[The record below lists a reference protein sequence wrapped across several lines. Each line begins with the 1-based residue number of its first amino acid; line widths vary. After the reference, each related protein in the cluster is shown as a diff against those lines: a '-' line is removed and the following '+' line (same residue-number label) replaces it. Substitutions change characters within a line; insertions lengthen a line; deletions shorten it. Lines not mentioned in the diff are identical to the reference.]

1 MKRVALL
8 FAALLAY
15 AGFALA
21 AVNINSGT
29 KEMLE
34 ALDGIGPVKAQAII
48 DYRKKNGP
56 FKRLDEIKNV
66 DGIGDAT
73 FEKIRRDIALT
84 GSSTMPKADAA
95 PAAPARADSKA
106 AKPAAAPKAADDK
119 KAKADEKKAK
129 ADEKKAADK
138 AKADEKKAKADE
150 KKAKAADKAKA
161 DDKKAPDKA
170 KGDEKKKSDPK
181 KEEEKKK

>member
-1 MKRVALL
+1 MKRLALL
-8 FAALLAY
+8 FAALAAY
-15 AGFALA
+15 AGLA
-21 AVNINSGT
+21 FGAVNINSAT

-84 GSSTMPKADAA
+84 GTSTMPKPAATPA
-95 PAAPARADSKA
+95 PAPKAD
-106 AKPAAAPKAADDK
+106 AKPAPAPKAETKPAP
-119 KAKADEKKAK
+119 KAETKAAPKADEKKAK

-150 KKAKAADKAKA
+150 KKAADKAKADEKKAKA
-161 DDKKAPDKA
+161 DDKKKA
-170 KGDEKKKSDPK
+170 DAKKDEDKKK
-181 KEEEKKK
+181 

>member
-15 AGFALA
+15 AGLAFA
-21 AVNINSGT
+21 AVNINSAT
-29 KEMLE
+29 REQLE

-48 DYRKKNGP
+48 DYRKKNGS

-84 GSSTMPKADAA
+84 GTTTMPKPAEA
-95 PAAPARADSKA
+95 PKA
-106 AKPAAAPKAADDK
+106 EPKPAPAPKAADKAPKAAPKADEK
-119 KAKADEKKAK
+119 KAKSADEKKAEAKAKADAKKAEAKAKADEKKK
-129 ADEKKAADK
+129 AADDKKKAAD
-138 AKADEKKAKADE
+138 AK
-150 KKAKAADKAKA
+150 
-161 DDKKAPDKA
+161 
-170 KGDEKKKSDPK
+170 KGDAKDAKKDAK
-181 KEEEKKK
+181 KDEEKKK

>member
-1 MKRVALL
+1 MKRIALR

-15 AGFALA
+15 AGMALS

-56 FKRLDEIKNV
+56 FKRLDELKNV
-66 DGIGDAT
+66 DGIGEAT

-84 GSSTMPKADAA
+84 GTSTMPKAADPAPKADTRPA
-95 PAAPARADSKA
+95 PAPKAD
-106 AKPAAAPKAADDK
+106 AKPAAAPKSEAKAKADDK
-119 KAKADEKKAK
+119 KAKADDKKSSAMSAAEEMKAK
-129 ADEKKAADK
+129 AKAEADEKKAE
-138 AKADEKKAKADE
+138 AKADADGANAKA
-150 KKAKAADKAKA
+150 
-161 DDKKAPDKA
+161 
-170 KGDEKKKSDPK
+170 
-181 KEEEKKK
+181 